1 MNLDDILSQF
11 LDELGK
17 VSKESELL
25 HIKSKYLGSNGI
37 VKELLRSIKDVEV
50 SQRKSFGQKVNEIKS
65 VIESKIDEKLNSIK
79 EKSIQD
85 KLRSEWVDVSLTR
98 SYDVLPVKHP
108 ISLVKDELCEIFI
121 EMGFSVVE
129 GPEIELE
136 SYNFDKLNIPPNHP
150 ARADHDSFYL
160 SPENVIDRYLLRTQT
175 SPVQIRTMEKYEF
188 PVAVVAPGRCFRRD
202 TVDARHSHTFH
213 QIEGLY
219 VNFNVKFSDL
229 KGVMDLF
236 AKKMFGFKTRT
247 RFRTDFFPFT
257 EPSAELAV
265 TCPGC
270 GGYGC
275 NVCSHSGW
283 LEIAGCG
290 MVHPKVFENAGYDSS
305 KVSGFAFGMGI
316 ERIAMV
322 KYNITDI
329 RLFYEN
335 DIDFLSQFSGIS

>member
-1 MNLDDILSQF
+1 MDIQSILEKFNEEINST
-11 LDELGK
+11 E
-17 VSKESELL
+17 KESDLL
-25 HIKSKYLGSNGI
+25 LLKSKYVGGTI
-37 VKELLRSIKDVEV
+37 KELFRKIKEIDP
-50 SQRKSFGQKVNEIKS
+50 SQRKDFGQKINELKDTIESRINEKIELIRKKS
-65 VIESKIDEKLNSIK
+65 VDEKLK
-79 EKSIQD
+79 
-85 KLRSEWVDVSLTR
+85 SEWVDITLTR
-98 SYDVLPVKHP
+98 SYDVLPSLHP
-108 ISLVKDELCEIFI
+108 VNIVKDELCRIFSEI
-121 EMGFSVVE
+121 GFSIVE

-150 ARADHDSFYL
+150 ARDDHDSFYL
-160 SPENVIDRYLLRTQT
+160 NSKDVVNRYLLRTQT
-175 SPVQIRTMEKYEF
+175 SPVQIRVMEKYEF
-188 PVAVVAPGRCFRRD
+188 PVAIVAPGRCFRRD

-219 VNFNVKFSDL
+219 VNNDVKFSDL

-236 AKKMFGFKTRT
+236 AKKMFGPKTRT
-247 RFRTDFFPFT
+247 RFRADFFPFT

-270 GGYGC
+270 SGSGC
-275 NVCSHSGW
+275 SVCSHTGW

-290 MVHPKVFENAGYDSS
+290 MVHPKVFENAGYDPTRV
-305 KVSGFAFGMGI
+305 KGFAFGMGI

-335 DIDFLSQFSGIS
+335 DIRFLKQFLGA